1 MKKSNPNP
9 KANKNILRL
18 AYVVAGVFVCM
29 ILYLGYFLQF
39 KSDSAINNAYN
50 PRVDL
55 LAERVVRG
63 GTPAMGLV
71 TGTGCMLS
79 ALTGAFLGGQRP
91 EERDYFEAAAA
102 AASMPFMPPVL
113 GTMTLLTFL
122 MMLLLTP
129 SQTEPGSWPS
139 TSRALAAA

>member
-1 MKKSNPNP
+1 MSKIWPLSTASTRMEVSVKKRR
-9 KANKNILRL
+9 I
-18 AYVVAGVFVCM
+18 
-29 ILYLGYFLQF
+29 
-39 KSDSAINNAYN
+39 SAFWAS
-50 PRVDL
+50 
-55 LAERVVRG
+55 
-63 GTPAMGLV
+63 V
-71 TGTGCMLS
+71 TSEMTSS
-79 ALTGAFLGGQRP
+79 ALPAWPATMP
-91 EERDYFEAAAA
+91 AAA